1 MQGAPTVAARLAG
14 GLRTVLGTA
23 ESPWRLRAWD
33 GSEAGA
39 PDAPVVAIRSPR
51 AVRRLVWA
59 PGELGLARAYV
70 AGDIDIEGDVYA
82 TLEAALA
89 PVDRLSTRG
98 DFSRPS
104 ARQWIALARSA
115 AALGAIG
122 PPPAPPAE
130 EFRRPRVR
138 RLHSPARDAAAVTHH
153 YDVGNDFYALVLG
166 PTLVYSCGVWTDEDT
181 GLDAAQHHKLDLVCR
196 KLGLR
201 PGMRLL
207 DVGCGWGSLALHAAQ
222 RYGVEVV
229 GITLSAEQAELA
241 RERVATAGQA
251 DRITIRVQDYRAV
264 DDGPFD
270 AVSSV
275 GMAEHVGRIGMPGY
289 VAALHDVLVP
299 GGRLLHHAIAWSGG
313 ETTWDDDTFIGRY
326 VFPDGEL
333 ISLADTI
340 AALEGRFEILDVE
353 ALRRHYALTLRAW
366 VDRLEKHWDTAVAL
380 TSEGRARV
388 WRLYM
393 AAAALSFE
401 AGKLGVNQV
410 LARRDGGEPP
420 PLRRTE
426 WI

>member
-1 MQGAPTVAARLAG
+1 MRRETTVATHLAG
-14 GLRTVLGTA
+14 ALSTVLGTA
-23 ESPWRLRAWD
+23 ASPWRLRAWD
-33 GSEAGA
+33 GSEAGPA
-39 PDAPVVAIRSPR
+39 DAPLLTVRSPT

-82 TLEAALA
+82 TLDAALA
-89 PVDRLSTRG
+89 PVGRLTTRG
-98 DFSRPS
+98 DLPRPPV
-104 ARQWIALARSA
+104 RQWAELARTA
-115 AALGAIG
+115 VALGAIG
-122 PPPAPPAE
+122 PPPAPPPE
-130 EFRRPRVR
+130 EFRRRRPG
-138 RLHSPARDAAAVTHH
+138 RLHSRERDAAAVTHH
-153 YDVGNDFYALVLG
+153 YDVGNEFYGLVLG
-166 PTLVYSCGVWTDEDT
+166 PTLVYSCGVWTDEGT
-181 GLDAAQHHKLDLVCR
+181 GLDAAQHAKLDLVCR
-196 KLGLR
+196 KLGLG

-229 GITLSAEQAELA
+229 GITVSGEQADLA
-241 RERVATAGQA
+241 RERVFTAGLA
-251 DRITIRVQDYRAV
+251 GRIAIRVQDYREV
-264 DDGPFD
+264 TDGPFD

-275 GMAEHVGRIGMPGY
+275 GMAEHVGRAGMPRY
-289 VAALHDVLVP
+289 VSALHHLLVP
-299 GGRLLHHAIAWSGG
+299 GGRLLHHTIAWSAGA
-313 ETTWDDDTFIGRY
+313 TTWDDDTFIARY

-340 AALEGRFEILDVE
+340 RALETRFEILDVE

-366 VDRLEKHWDTAVAL
+366 VDRLEKHWDAAVAL

-410 LARRDGGEPP
+410 VARKAGGDPP
-420 PLRRTE
+420 PLRRTD